1 MISAFPRDSNGKTI
15 DRISLYYTLI
25 LLLTFNTRVARV
37 SRIFYTLVNNVSS
50 KLYLSYLCVKSYF
63 QTIMICLWN
72 SRYSFFTSFEL
83 IELSTPTSST
93 CTPESILVIV
103 SRIKYK
109 TIRNDTNACSIAHK
123 FQQSISHVFRS
134 KKMLH
139 AFVEIPFGSARFGC
153 KTARGREVAE
163 RRAGTIRIGSSQQ

>member
-1 MISAFPRDSNGKTI
+1 
-15 DRISLYYTLI
+15 
-25 LLLTFNTRVARV
+25 
-37 SRIFYTLVNNVSS
+37 
-50 KLYLSYLCVKSYF
+50 
-63 QTIMICLWN
+63 MICLWN

-83 IELSTPTSST
+83 IELSTPTS
-93 CTPESILVIV
+93 SILVIV

-153 KTARGREVAE
+153 KTGRGREVAE
-163 RRAGTIRIGSSQQ
+163 RRAGTIRIGSSQQWSKGWKGRGGKQKRDGSIGQRAGRMCEYPFARKGGRILAAWRRMAVAPSPVNTDESQ